1 MAPVKRINI
10 TNVKPQLLKSAYK
23 MVDGL
28 WTLQMDPELLILM
41 LKAAVEASIF
51 IFFLFTLSEL
61 AASLWQVSN
70 SLLRS
75 LP

>member
-1 MAPVKRINI
+1 MKRINI

>member
-1 MAPVKRINI
+1 VKRINI

>member
-1 MAPVKRINI
+1 VAPVKRINI

>member
-1 MAPVKRINI
+1 MINI

-70 SLLRS
+70 GLLRS

>member
-1 MAPVKRINI
+1 VAPVKRINI

-28 WTLQMDPELLILM
+28 WTLQMDPELLIIM